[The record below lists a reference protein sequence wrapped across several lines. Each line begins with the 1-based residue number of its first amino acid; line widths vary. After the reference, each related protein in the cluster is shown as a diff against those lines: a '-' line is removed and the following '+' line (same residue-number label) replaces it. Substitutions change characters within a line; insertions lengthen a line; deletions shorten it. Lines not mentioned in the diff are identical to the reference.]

1 MHAKG
6 ERCLSG
12 WSSIEIMLVLS
23 ILTQQFLQRNTDGK
37 KKGRSHAVA
46 TSTAIMNESYTMKI
60 QNNDVCAT
68 LNRKYD
74 GMETVS

>member
-37 KKGRSHAVA
+37 KKVEAMLLLRRLPS
-46 TSTAIMNESYTMKI
+46 
-60 QNNDVCAT
+60 
-68 LNRKYD
+68 
-74 GMETVS
+74 